1 MLSEDGRKHLNTSR
15 SLIRNFDALLIAE
28 DELRIRVRDRDA
40 FIKAGVVLAF
50 AVHTHRLGE
59 MVLDLVERDTSMV
72 LVLPSVRACYET
84 ALTSH
89 WIAQSADAAVALFN
103 EEIRQR
109 RNLAKTLRSASSP
122 AMAGFADHIAHTD
135 LPDALT
141 SSSAQAKSVERML
154 QDFGSVGTD
163 AYAYYRLL
171 SGYSHPGGSLA
182 DQYLEDHQTSPF
194 TLRLEP
200 SDPLTPDSGI
210 YLIGCCLVWAGSAAR
225 YIQHDPR
232 RRRQE
237 LRDAATDLG
246 ISPDLH
252 LGPQAL
258 HRQPRRN

>member
-1 MLSEDGRKHLNTSR
+1 MLSDDGRKHLDTSR
-15 SLIRNFDALLIAE
+15 NLITNFDALLIE
-28 DELRIRVRDRDA
+28 DDELRIKVKDRDA
-40 FIKAGVVLAF
+40 YIKAGVVLAF

-59 MVLDLVERDTSMV
+59 IVLDLVERDTSMV

-84 ALTSH
+84 ALTAH

-109 RNLAKTLRSASSP
+109 RNLAKTLRSASSS
-122 AMAGFADHIAHTD
+122 AMVGFADRVAHAD

-154 QDFGSVGTD
+154 KDFDGVGTD

-171 SGYSHPGGSLA
+171 SGYSHAGGSLA
-182 DQYLEDHQTSPF
+182 DQYLEEHPTSPF

-200 SDPLTPDSGI
+200 SDPITPDIGV

-225 YIQHDPR
+225 YIQHDPK

-237 LRDAATDLG
+237 LRNAATKLG

-252 LGPQAL
+252 LGPEAL
-258 HRQPRRN
+258 HRQPRKR